1 MIINE
6 GLNDGEKSQCD
17 ADATSNEVVHS
28 PVIVELGSVLR
39 ITGKQP
45 RGDKEDGGS
54 INRLKYASES
64 P

>member
-1 MIINE
+1 MSLHQDTEAN
-6 GLNDGEKSQCD
+6 SQD
-17 ADATSNEVVHS
+17 VTEATSDAEARS
-28 PVIVELGSVLR
+28 PVIVEIGSVLD

-64 P
+64 PKE